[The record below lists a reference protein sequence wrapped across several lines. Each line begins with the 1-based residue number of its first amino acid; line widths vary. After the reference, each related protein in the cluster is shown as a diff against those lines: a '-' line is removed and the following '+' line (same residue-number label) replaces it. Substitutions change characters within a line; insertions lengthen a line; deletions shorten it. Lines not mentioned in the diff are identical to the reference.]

1 MSTLTTRQTLTLL
14 LLFVVTSAAVIALDS
29 RQAIDPFKASLQ
41 DGLGS
46 VTGRI
51 SSLGEEATPAGEGS
65 ELAQLQ
71 AEVDAL
77 RAKNARLQGVAT
89 ENEQLRAQLDVEARY
104 PDYRLLPAGVLTVD
118 PANLEKSIVIDKG
131 SDDGV
136 RPGMAVVDPNYYV
149 GQVVEVWPSTAKVML
164 VIDYQQRIGARLV
177 DSGANGVLDG
187 RWQLG
192 GRSEMELVDSDVA
205 PETGEEVVTVGGEQ
219 GTVNLPSGLLIG
231 VVGPGIE
238 RDEQSDLLT
247 IPVIPYADFDSLTVV
262 TVIMEADDSSA
273 GEAEPVP
280 TESGG

>member
-1 MSTLTTRQTLTLL
+1 VSTLTTRQTVTLL
-14 LLFVVTSAAVIALDS
+14 LLFIVTSAAIIGLDS
-29 RQAIDPFKASLQ
+29 RHAMDPFKASLQ
-41 DGLGS
+41 EGLGS

-51 SSLGEEATPAGEGS
+51 GSLGAESTPS
-65 ELAQLQ
+65 EDSSQITQIQ

-77 RAKNARLQGVAT
+77 RAENAKLQGVAA

-104 PDYRLLPAGVLTVD
+104 PDYRLLPAGVLTTD

-131 SDDGV
+131 SDDGI

-192 GRSEMELVDSDVA
+192 GRAEMELVDSDTA
-205 PETGEEVVTVGGEQ
+205 PEPGEAVVTVGGEQ

-231 VVGPGIE
+231 VVGPGVE

-262 TVIMEADDSSA
+262 TVIVD
-273 GEAEPVP
+273 AEEPA
-280 TESGG
+280 ESGG

>member
-14 LLFVVTSAAVIALDS
+14 LLFLVTSAAIIALDS
-29 RQAIDPFKASLQ
+29 RHAIDPFKASLQ
-41 DGLGS
+41 DGLSS
-46 VTGRI
+46 VTG
-51 SSLGEEATPAGEGS
+51 SMGSLGREATPTGDTS
-65 ELAQLQ
+65 RLAQVE

-77 RAKNARLQGVAT
+77 RAENAKLQGVAA

-131 SDDGV
+131 SDDGI
-136 RPGMAVVDPNYYV
+136 RAGMAVVDPNYYV
-149 GQVVEVWPSTAKVML
+149 GQVVEVWPSSAKVML

-192 GRSEMELVDSDVA
+192 GRAEMELVDSDAA

-231 VVGPGIE
+231 VVGPGVV

-247 IPVIPYADFDSLTVV
+247 IPVIPYSDFGSLTVV
-262 TVIMEADDSSA
+262 TVIMEVNPPA
-273 GEAEPVP
+273 
-280 TESGG
+280 ESGG

>member
-14 LLFVVTSAAVIALDS
+14 LLFVVASAAVIGLDS
-29 RQAIDPFKASLQ
+29 RHAIDPFKASLQ

-51 SSLGEEATPAGEGS
+51 NALGQDATPADDES
-65 ELAQLQ
+65 QLARLQ

-77 RAKNARLQGVAT
+77 RSENARLQGVAA

-104 PDYRLLPAGVLTVD
+104 PDYRLLPAGVLTTD
-118 PANLEKSIVIDKG
+118 PTNLEKSIVIDKG
-131 SDDGV
+131 SDDGI

-187 RWQLG
+187 QWQLG
-192 GRSEMELVDSDVA
+192 GRAEMELVDSDVA
-205 PETGEEVVTVGGEQ
+205 PETGEEVVTVGGDQ
-219 GTVNLPSGLLIG
+219 GTVNLPTGLLVG
-231 VVGPGIE
+231 VVGPGVE
-238 RDEQSDLLT
+238 RDQQSDLLT
-247 IPVIPYADFDSLTVV
+247 IPVIPYTDFDALTVV
-262 TVIMEADDSSA
+262 TVIMEADDA
-273 GEAEPVP
+273 DARADEPAA
-280 TESGG
+280 TETGG